1 MFLFIIAIIVFVGA
15 LIFGIKCCS
24 SKYEDDKKYGPVIIG
39 AGIVIAVIITL
50 ISCIRSIPTGHTG
63 VVTNFGKVEN
73 YTLDSGIHM
82 TKPWT
87 SVIRMDNRVQKETL
101 ELSCFSSDIQEV
113 NVMYTIN
120 YRINKENAMNIY
132 KTMGRGYYDTI
143 IAPNAIEAV
152 KEITAKY
159 TAENLVNAREELSN
173 AIEAI
178 LAERLIVYNIE
189 LDNTSIE
196 DMDFTDTFTN
206 AVEAK
211 QVAQQNKL
219 KAETEAEQKVIEAE
233 AAAKVKTVQAQA
245 QADADKISADAEA
258 YKITVKAD
266 AEAAANEKLSRS
278 VTNTLIDYQYAQNWD
293 GKLPTYYGG
302 SEGGIIFNAG
312 GLS

>member
-1 MFLFIIAIIVFVGA
+1 MFGLIISIIIFIGALIWGIASCVSKHEEDRKFGPIIMVAGIIIAII
-15 LIFGIKCCS
+15 
-24 SKYEDDKKYGPVIIG
+24 
-39 AGIVIAVIITL
+39 IAL
-50 ISCIRSIPTGHTG
+50 ISCVRSIPTGHTG
-63 VVTNFGKVEN
+63 VVVNFGKVEN

-87 SVIRMDNRVQKETL
+87 TVIKMDNRVQKETL

-113 NVMYTIN
+113 SVKYTIN

-132 KTMGRGYYDTI
+132 KTMGKEYYDTI

-173 AIEAI
+173 AIESI
-178 LAERLIVYNIE
+178 LAERLVVYNIE

-233 AAAKVKTVQAQA
+233 AAAKVQTVKAQA
-245 QADADKISADAEA
+245 QADADKIAADAEA

-278 VTNTLIDYQYAQNWD
+278 VTDTLIDYQYAQNWD
-293 GKLPTYYGG
+293 GKLPTYM
-302 SEGGIIFNAG
+302 AG
-312 GLS
+312 DQMIPVINS